1 MLRLE
6 GVIQEYQPDLLM
18 VPGDVNSTL
27 AAALTAHKMGV
38 PLAHLESGLRSFDRG
53 MPEEINR
60 ILVDEITNLYFVT
73 EQSGLNHLEEEGK
86 PRDNIYFVGNTMID
100 TLVAFKDDISNQ
112 KVLLKY
118 DLNPEEYILM
128 TIHRPAS
135 VDARRGLQQLL
146 SLLKEVTEKNK
157 VVFPMH
163 PRTLNNISKFD
174 LKSEFDELKDLIIT
188 EPLDYFSFQHLIQF
202 SKIVLTDSGGIQEE
216 TTFLQKPCLT
226 LRPNT
231 ERPSTVQI
239 GSNTLLNFDT
249 TEIMKHVEAIHN
261 NTYKK
266 GEIPE
271 LWDGKATERILE
283 VIKTIYN

>member
-1 MLRLE
+1 
-6 GVIQEYQPDLLM
+6 
-18 VPGDVNSTL
+18 
-27 AAALTAHKMGV
+27 
-38 PLAHLESGLRSFDRG
+38 
-53 MPEEINR
+53 
-60 ILVDEITNLYFVT
+60 
-73 EQSGLNHLEEEGK
+73 
-86 PRDNIYFVGNTMID
+86 
-100 TLVAFKDDISNQ
+100 
-112 KVLLKY
+112 
-118 DLNPEEYILM
+118 
-128 TIHRPAS
+128 
-135 VDARRGLQQLL
+135 
-146 SLLKEVTEKNK
+146 
-157 VVFPMH
+157 MH